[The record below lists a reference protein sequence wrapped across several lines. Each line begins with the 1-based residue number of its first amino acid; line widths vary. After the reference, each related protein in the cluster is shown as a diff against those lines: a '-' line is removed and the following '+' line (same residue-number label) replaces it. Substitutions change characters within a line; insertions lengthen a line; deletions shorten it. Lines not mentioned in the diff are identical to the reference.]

1 MPQSEPSPQEQ
12 REFLV
17 QAAEAMATDWEENVN
32 QVALTGVLLTQAA
45 GRDLDELLGVIRTVW
60 EEWNGNG

>member
-1 MPQSEPSPQEQ
+1 
-12 REFLV
+12 
-17 QAAEAMATDWEENVN
+17 MATDWEENVH